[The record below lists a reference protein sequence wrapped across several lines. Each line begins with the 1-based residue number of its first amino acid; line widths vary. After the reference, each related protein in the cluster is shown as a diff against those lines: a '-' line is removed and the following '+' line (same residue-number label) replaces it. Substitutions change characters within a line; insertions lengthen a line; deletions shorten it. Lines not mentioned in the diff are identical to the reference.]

1 MKTDVV
7 WYAVKRYAKRIGPD
21 HLAPHDLRR
30 TCARLCHEAG
40 GELEQIQFLL
50 GHASVQTTER
60 YIGCKQN
67 LKEAVNDR
75 FQFSLGRY
83 AKLKAKERPTIIRF
97 IWMQKARRGS
107 SKYDWTSLVAF
118 MKLWMLPLPWIFSPV
133 PNACR
138 VFLPGKWHN
147 NAAWEFC
154 RDIPLS
160 RINLELCQAITTPQA
175 SGLKLGQLQGRCSE
189 VGIA

>member
-1 MKTDVV
+1 M
-7 WYAVKRYAKRIGPD
+7 
-21 HLAPHDLRR
+21 
-30 TCARLCHEAG
+30 
-40 GELEQIQFLL
+40 
-50 GHASVQTTER
+50 QTTER

-67 LKEAVNDR
+67 LKEA
-75 FQFSLGRY
+75 
-83 AKLKAKERPTIIRF
+83 AKIGCNSHSDDTQTQGQRRPTIIRF